1 MATNPAT
8 LLGLWRPAPLARAHT
23 MMQLAHLVLELVL
36 RMTASTDMAECTD
49 VVTPRCSKIAHA
61 HDVLAQSARFG
72 PIGFGLARTQP
83 QTGVL
88 VQLAQVVR
96 TLSEVTAQ
104 VAAPEGLI
112 QLAQVVRSLSEAP
125 VVLALVVAAT
135 NAAETAQ
142 VTPRSNGDMLFG
154 GSWAQLLTMQRP
166 PATMLGEHR
175 NCQYRPWWLA
185 QSKQTWCLCGGC

>member
-1 MATNPAT
+1 MPHVHDM
-8 LLGLWRPAPLARAHT
+8 LA
-23 MMQLAHLVLELVL
+23 QQ
-36 RMTASTDMAECTD
+36 
-49 VVTPRCSKIAHA
+49 
-61 HDVLAQSARFG
+61 QSARFG
-72 PIGFGLARTQP
+72 PLGLGLARAQP

-96 TLSEVTAQ
+96 ALSEVTAQ

-125 VVLALVVAAT
+125 VVLGLVAAT

-142 VTPRSNGDMLFG
+142 VTPSSMG

-175 NCQYRPWWLA
+175 NCQYRPWLA
-185 QSKQTWCLCGGC
+185 QTNKLAVFAAVVELEPAKLTG

>member
-1 MATNPAT
+1 
-8 LLGLWRPAPLARAHT
+8 
-23 MMQLAHLVLELVL
+23 MM
-36 RMTASTDMAECTD
+36 
-49 VVTPRCSKIAHA
+49 
-61 HDVLAQSARFG
+61 AQSARFG
-72 PIGFGLARTQP
+72 PIGFGPARTQP

-88 VQLAQVVR
+88 VQFAQVVR

-125 VVLALVVAAT
+125 VVLGLVAAT

-142 VTPRSNGDMLFG
+142 VTPSSIGELLIG

-166 PATMLGEHR
+166 PATVLGEHR

-185 QSKQTWCLCGGC
+185 QSEQTCCLCGGG